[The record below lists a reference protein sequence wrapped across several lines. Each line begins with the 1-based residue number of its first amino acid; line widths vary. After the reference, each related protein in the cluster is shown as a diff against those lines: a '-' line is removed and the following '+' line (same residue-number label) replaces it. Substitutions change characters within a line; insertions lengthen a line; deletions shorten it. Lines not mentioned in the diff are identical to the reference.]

1 MRILVAED
9 DPSLTAAVVFALR
22 TLNNYAV
29 DCVREGDAVIAAVE
43 LRPYSLLVLDVG
55 LPRLNGF
62 EVLRRLRAK
71 SHGMPVLIMSGRD
84 SPDDKVKGLD
94 LGADDYIVKPFSV
107 RELEA
112 RVRALLRRSTQ
123 APVEG
128 LSRAGLAYDP
138 ATRTAT
144 FDGKVL
150 PLSAREVSVLELLM
164 RDFGRVVPKEKLI
177 AHLYCGDEAPG
188 PNAIEVF
195 VHRLRKKLAPSPF
208 EVRTHHGIGYQL
220 DYREQ

>member
-22 TLNNYAV
+22 TLNSYAV
-29 DCVREGDAVIAAVE
+29 DCVRDGESALKAMESAS
-43 LRPYSLLVLDVG
+43 YSLLVLDLG

-71 SHGMPVLIMSGRD
+71 HFGMPVLIMSGRD
-84 SPDDKVKGLD
+84 SPNDKIKGLD
-94 LGADDYIVKPFSV
+94 LGADDYVVKPFSV

-112 RVRALLRRSTQ
+112 RVRALLRRSKQT
-123 APVEG
+123 AVGG
-128 LSRAGLAYDP
+128 LSLAGLAFDP
-138 ATRTAT
+138 TSRTAT
-144 FDGKVL
+144 YDGRVL

-164 RDFGRVVPKEKLI
+164 KEFGRVVTKEKLI
-177 AHLYCGDEAPG
+177 AHLYCTDEAPG

-195 VHRLRKKLAPSPF
+195 IHRLRKKLSPSPF
-208 EVRTHHGIGYQL
+208 EVRTHHGVGYQL
-220 DYREQ
+220 DYREH